1 MALRP
6 LHPAIAAGITDDK
19 LAYAWDEWNVSEYYA
34 FVEDE
39 FDDRIAT
46 ISGRGAIALTLAAGE
61 WICQR
66 FALLDN
72 DPAPMQF
79 LEATWAEQMQP
90 GLGAYTETDD
100 DQWRG
105 VIRGP
110 LSLVI
115 TIANDALFCMEEDDD
130 PGNRAAW
137 MANLARHVLP
147 SRDAFD
153 KWLAAVLDLLA
164 QHHPKKGSKKESLP
178 DDEFELGRP
187 VARELFDTTKPY
199 VRADEPALITRFL
212 QSIDP
217 RNPFLDANQTEG
229 GEVA

>member
-6 LHPAIAAGITDDK
+6 LQPAIAAGITDDK
-19 LAYAWDEWNVSEYYA
+19 LGYAWDEWNVSEYYA
-34 FVEDE
+34 FVEDD

-46 ISGRGAIALTLAAGE
+46 ISGRGAMALTLTAGE

-66 FALLDN
+66 FSLLDQ
-72 DPAPMQF
+72 DPAPLQF
-79 LEATWAEQMQP
+79 LEAAWAEQMQP

-105 VIRGP
+105 VVRGP

-137 MANLARHVLP
+137 MTNLARHVLP

-187 VARELFDTTKPY
+187 VARELFDTTKPF
-199 VRADEPALITRFL
+199 VRADEPALIARFL
-212 QSIDP
+212 QLVDP
-217 RNPFLDANQTEG
+217 GNPFLDANQTEG